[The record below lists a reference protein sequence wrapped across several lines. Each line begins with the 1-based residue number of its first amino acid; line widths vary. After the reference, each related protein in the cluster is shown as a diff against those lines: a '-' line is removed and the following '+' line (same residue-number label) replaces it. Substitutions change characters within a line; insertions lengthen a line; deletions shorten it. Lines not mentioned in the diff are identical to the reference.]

1 MTLGAGSA
9 APNTSGGAK
18 RATARRAT
26 ARLGTR
32 CRPARPTSAL
42 YLVPARA
49 SRVPTAAHRCSRG
62 ASGRNKEFR
71 VACFSHSTTMRETT
85 VCYLRP
91 KTRPNRQGGGPS
103 CERASTPGRSFRKR
117 WLESARSLQYWPA
130 AGSRRKPP
138 SCLLPSRV
146 QVCRAATGAGVRG
159 SRSSPSGAPLASRG
173 ASRRRPS
180 ASRHEL
186 VVRALLG
193 DPPPLDDADAVGV
206 PDGRQPVRDDDHR
219 HPALRNHRV
228 DRRLHHRLALR
239 VERARR
245 LSGRQGPR

>member
-1 MTLGAGSA
+1 MFVC
-9 APNTSGGAK
+9 K
-18 RATARRAT
+18 RRRRAAAAGRA
-26 ARLGTR
+26 ARFWVHGRRGVRRRGVCVCVRRRLR
-32 CRPARPTSAL
+32 ARVEGGRRRLRRGPPKAMPFSGLCTKKYYAG
-42 YLVPARA
+42 VPAPA

-146 QVCRAATGAGVRG
+146 QVCRTATGAGVRG

-180 ASRHEL
+180 AS
-186 VVRALLG
+186 
-193 DPPPLDDADAVGV
+193 P
-206 PDGRQPVRDDDHR
+206 
-219 HPALRNHRV
+219 
-228 DRRLHHRLALR
+228 
-239 VERARR
+239 
-245 LSGRQGPR
+245 

>member
-1 MTLGAGSA
+1 MQ
-9 APNTSGGAK
+9 GGVIAVVFVCK
-18 RATARRAT
+18 RRRRAAAAGRA
-26 ARLGTR
+26 ARVWVHGRRGVRRRGVCVCVRRRLR
-32 CRPARPTSAL
+32 ARVEGGRRRLRGAPKSYAFLVSRYLARKHISA
-42 YLVPARA
+42 PPRA
-49 SRVPTAAHRCSRG
+49 SRVRTAAHRCSRG

-117 WLESARSLQYWPA
+117 WLESARSLQYWLA

-180 ASRHEL
+180 AS
-186 VVRALLG
+186 
-193 DPPPLDDADAVGV
+193 P
-206 PDGRQPVRDDDHR
+206 
-219 HPALRNHRV
+219 
-228 DRRLHHRLALR
+228 
-239 VERARR
+239 
-245 LSGRQGPR
+245 